1 MSLRKQSSAI
11 GFTLVE
17 LIIAISIISLAVAG
31 VMLALTTAVRGS
43 ANPVVNDQALEI
55 AESLLEEIESM
66 PFTYCDPNDPAVYTA
81 TSTAGCAT
89 PEVLG
94 PELGETR
101 YSPTNPFNNVNDYN
115 GYTTATELP
124 PGIKDVTGTPITG
137 LSAYNASITITPT
150 ALGSVP
156 AAASLNISV
165 TVTGPANSSVTV
177 EGYRTMYAP
186 NLCGVAPC

>member
-1 MSLRKQSSAI
+1 MSLRKHSSAI

-31 VMLALTTAVRGS
+31 VMLAVTTAVRS
-43 ANPVVNDQALEI
+43 SSEPVVQDQALAI
-55 AESLLEEIESM
+55 AKSLLEEIESM

-81 TSTAGCAT
+81 TSAAGCTT

-115 GYTTATELP
+115 GFNTATDSL
-124 PGIKDVTGTPITG
+124 PGIRDVTGTLISG
-137 LSAYNASITITPT
+137 LSAYNASVTITPT

-156 AAASLNISV
+156 ATASLLISV
-165 TVTGPANSSVTV
+165 TVTGPGNVSVTV

-186 NLCGVAPC
+186 NSV